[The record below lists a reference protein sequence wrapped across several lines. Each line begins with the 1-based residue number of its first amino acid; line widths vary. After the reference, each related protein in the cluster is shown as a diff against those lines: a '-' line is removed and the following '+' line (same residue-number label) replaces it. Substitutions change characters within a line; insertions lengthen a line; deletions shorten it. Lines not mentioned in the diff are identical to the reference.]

1 MSHPHNPNE
10 PPQGWGGPMPPAQ
23 PYLAQQ
29 QPNPYGYAPYPA
41 QQYEGHPTQGYT
53 TGYPPAKT
61 NGLALGA
68 LITSLAGA
76 FLCVVCTIIFPI
88 GGILGIVGTIVGA
101 ILGHVSRGQVK
112 RTGERGAGMAL
123 AAVIVGWVVTGLYIV
138 FVVLVVGLLVVFANS
153 SSL

>member
-1 MSHPHNPNE
+1 
-10 PPQGWGGPMPPAQ
+10 MPPAQ
-23 PYLAQQ
+23 PYLATQ
-29 QPNPYGYAPYPA
+29 QPNPYAHAPYPA

-53 TGYPPAKT
+53 PGYPPAKT

-68 LITSLAGA
+68 LITSLAGT
-76 FLCVVCTIIFPI
+76 FLCVVCTFIFPI
-88 GGILGIVGTIVGA
+88 GGILGIVGA

-138 FVVLVVGLLVVFANS
+138 FVVLVVGLLVVFVNS

>member
-1 MSHPHNPNE
+1 MGRPDATRAAVSS
-10 PPQGWGGPMPPAQ
+10 PAATK
-23 PYLAQQ
+23 PLRAR
-29 QPNPYGYAPYPA
+29 PLPCTAVR
-41 QQYEGHPTQGYT
+41 GHPTQGYT
-53 TGYPPAKT
+53 PGYPPAKT

-68 LITSLAGA
+68 LITSLAGT
-76 FLCVVCTIIFPI
+76 FLCVVCTFIFPI

-112 RTGERGAGMAL
+112 RTGERGASMAL

-138 FVVLVVGLLVVFANS
+138 FVVLVVGLLVVFVNS